1 MKQYRVFISSVQKEL
16 ENERIAVQEILWTDP
31 FLKSHCDP
39 VLYEFEPASPKDAT
53 KECLEEI
60 ETCQYFAMI
69 VGNQYGYADG
79 DLSITHLEYRKA
91 KELKLPCFVF
101 IRGAD
106 DAKREPDV
114 REKLLKEIRADK
126 LKYKRFANYREL
138 QTELRAALAKQLKA
152 DQGVSPTS
160 DEDEIAESTIETASN
175 FGKQATNVP
184 WNQLDVAQVKILVE
198 RAEGLSGRQLTKG
211 TMQQCLV
218 SRGLLRH
225 DQKTGSLTASAAG
238 VVLLAKDP
246 TVAYPQ
252 CRILADAF
260 HGSEAT
266 SKPDDQEDIRLP
278 MPVAIDRAL
287 DFVMR
292 NTRHPMRVVGLN
304 RIKLDEYPVEALR
317 EALVNAVAHRR
328 YEQDGQKIL
337 LRVFSDRVI
346 ISSPGLLPSPL
357 RLTDVRKGKY
367 HPCSR
372 NPSIA
377 QGLSFFHRIEE
388 RGSGFG
394 RMRDEML
401 NHGLDR
407 PVLGTQD
414 GYFEVTFYGP
424 GDCLERLKVPAVS
437 IGSLISPSVE
447 SQLNDRQK
455 EIVQH
460 VIESGSVTSGWCRDT
475 QGVTYDTANRDLK
488 SLMELKVLRRLGEG
502 RSTKYVL
509 WEGVDPSA

>member
-1 MKQYRVFISSVQKEL
+1 MTKFRVFISSVQKEL
-16 ENERIAVQEILWTDP
+16 ENERIAAQELLWTDP
-31 FLKSHCDP
+31 FLKTHCDP
-39 VLYEFEPASPKDAT
+39 VLYEFEPASPKVAT

-60 ETCQYFAMI
+60 ETCQYFALI
-69 VGNQYGYADG
+69 IGNQYGYAEG

-91 KELKLPCFVF
+91 KERKLPCFVF
-101 IRGAD
+101 IKGTE
-106 DAKREPDV
+106 DAKRELEV
-114 REKLLKEIRADK
+114 REKLLKEIRVDK

-138 QTELRAALAKQLKA
+138 QTELRAALVKQLKA

-175 FGKQATNVP
+175 FGKQATDVS

-198 RAEGLSGRQLTKG
+198 RAEGLSGRQLTK
-211 TMQQCLV
+211 TAMQQCLI

-225 DQKTGSLTASAAG
+225 DPKTGSPTASAAG

-246 TVAYPQ
+246 TVAFPQ

-260 HGSEAT
+260 HGNEPT
-266 SKPDDQEDIRLP
+266 SKPDDQEDIRQP

-337 LRVFSDRVI
+337 LRVFSDRVT

-357 RLTDVRKGKY
+357 RLTDIRKGKY

-407 PVLGTQD
+407 PALGTQD

-424 GDCLERLKVPAVS
+424 GDDLERLKVPSNPGGVLIEPAV
-437 IGSLISPSVE
+437 E
-447 SQLNDRQK
+447 AQLNERQR
-455 EIVQH
+455 EIVQLLLDGH
-460 VIESGSVTSGWCRDT
+460 ELNSRFCEERFNVTRDT
-475 QGVTYDTANRDLK
+475 TSRDFRELIALK
-488 SLMELKVLRRLGEG
+488 LAKRVGAG
-502 RSTKYVL
+502 RSTRYVL
-509 WEGVDPSA
+509 WKT

>member
-1 MKQYRVFISSVQKEL
+1 MGIQSYRS
-16 ENERIAVQEILWTDP
+16 
-31 FLKSHCDP
+31 
-39 VLYEFEPASPKDAT
+39 
-53 KECLEEI
+53 KECLQEI
-60 ETCQYFAMI
+60 ESCQYFALI
-69 VGNQYGYADG
+69 VGNQYGNAEG

-91 KELKLPCFVF
+91 KKLKLPCFVF
-101 IRGAD
+101 IKGAE

-114 REKLLKEIRADK
+114 RDKLLKEIRADK
-126 LKYKRFANYREL
+126 VKYKRFANYREL
-138 QTELRAALAKQLKA
+138 QSELRAALVKQLKS
-152 DQGVSPTS
+152 DQGISPTS

-175 FGKQATNVP
+175 FGKQATDVS
-184 WNQLDVAQVKILVE
+184 WNQLDVAQVKTLVE
-198 RAEGLSGRQLTKG
+198 RAEGLSGRQLTKAA
-211 TMQQCLV
+211 MQQCLV

-225 DQKTGSLTASAAG
+225 DQEGLLTASAAG

-246 TVAYPQ
+246 TVAFPQ

-266 SKPDDQEDIRLP
+266 SKPDDQEDIRQP

-337 LRVFSDRVI
+337 LRVFSDRVTV
-346 ISSPGLLPSPL
+346 SSPGLLPSPL
-357 RLTDVRKGKY
+357 KLTDIRKGKY

-394 RMRDEML
+394 RMRDAML

-424 GDCLERLKVPAVS
+424 GDDLERLKVPTNATGILVEPAV
-437 IGSLISPSVE
+437 E
-447 SQLNDRQK
+447 AQLNERQK
-455 EIVQH
+455 EMAAILAQ
-460 VIESGSVTSGWCRDT
+460 GGRLTSKECQKAFGVVKDT
-475 QGVTYDTANRDLK
+475 VNRDFHL
-488 SLMELKVLRRLGEG
+488 LVELGIAEKAGGG
-502 RSTKYVL
+502 RSTQYRLK
-509 WEGVDPSA
+509 E

>member
-1 MKQYRVFISSVQKEL
+1 MTKFRVFISSVQKEL
-16 ENERIAVQEILWTDP
+16 ENERIAAQEILWTDP
-31 FLKSHCDP
+31 FLKTHCDP

-60 ETCQYFAMI
+60 ESCRYFALI
-69 VGNQYGYADG
+69 VGNQYGYAES
-79 DLSITHLEYRKA
+79 DLSITHLEYREA
-91 KELKLPCFVF
+91 KKRKLACFVF
-101 IRGAD
+101 IKGAD
-106 DAKREPDV
+106 DSKREPELRD
-114 REKLLKEIRADK
+114 KLLKEIRADK
-126 LKYKRFANYREL
+126 LKYKRFANYCEL
-138 QTELRAALAKQLKA
+138 QTELRAALVKQLKV

-175 FGKQATNVP
+175 FGKQTTEVS
-184 WNQLDVAQVKILVE
+184 WNQLDLTQVKILVE
-198 RAEGLSGRQLTKG
+198 RAEGISGRRLTK
-211 TMQQCLV
+211 TAMQQCLI

-225 DQKTGSLTASAAG
+225 NQETGSITASAAG

-246 TVAYPQ
+246 TVAFPQ

-260 HGSEAT
+260 HGNEPT
-266 SKPDDQEDIRLP
+266 SKPDDQEDIRQP

-337 LRVFSDRVI
+337 LRVFSDRVT
-346 ISSPGLLPSPL
+346 ISSPGMLPSPL
-357 RLTDVRKGKY
+357 KLTDIRKGKY

-414 GYFEVTFYGP
+414 GYFEVTFFGP
-424 GDCLERLKVPAVS
+424 GDDLERLKVPANASRV
-437 IGSLISPSVE
+437 LIEPAVE
-447 SQLNDRQK
+447 AQLNERQREMVAMLAQGEKLTNRICEDRFGVSK
-455 EIVQH
+455 VTLASDFNLLVELEIAVK
-460 VIESGSVTSGWCRDT
+460 
-475 QGVTYDTANRDLK
+475 QG
-488 SLMELKVLRRLGEG
+488 GG
-502 RSTKYVL
+502 RSTSYF
-509 WEGVDPSA
+509 WRVD